1 LSKLISDATEP
12 VDKKIETLKEQLA
25 TTQKILKKMEE
36 GFKAEYQLFIDS
48 LEKEGIKIAWPQHD
62 MKSEVSVMNSH
73 EALTNLVDSVAG
85 TASGIVENL
94 VNDQGTSK
102 QVKSAMTSLS
112 GNISDAMKVFLA
124 SSSGKENSV
133 SRNIYIVQGLSIQ
146 LVYLQSYNIT
156 LQAGALDGEQKIGAY
171 IYLVNSG
178 DVNLF
183 DTNNKLLIT
192 KLAESTDMSVPE
204 AIEALQKVYLA
215 QQELD
220 AMSDDKPSLMSVLKP
235 DAQPI
240 KRKLDA
246 MSEDKRSSM
255 SFLKPDAQPKKRT
268 KAEYQVKL
276 AELHEMHTDHKGAK
290 CIK

>member
-1 LSKLISDATEP
+1 MSNLISDATEP
-12 VDKKIETLKEQLA
+12 VEEKIDKVKEQLA

-48 LEKEGIKIAWPQHD
+48 LEKEGIKITWPQHD

-73 EALTNLVDSVAG
+73 EALKNLVDSVAD

-94 VNDQGTSK
+94 VNDQGASK

-156 LQAGALDGEQKIGAY
+156 LKAAALDGEQTIGAY

-204 AIEALQKVYLA
+204 AIEALKKIYLA

-220 AMSDDKPSLMSVLKP
+220 AMNEDKPSLMSVLKP

-246 MSEDKRSSM
+246 MSEDK
-255 SFLKPDAQPKKRT
+255 QPKKRT

-276 AELHEMHTDHKGAK
+276 AELHEMHKKHKGAK